1 MDVRERGS
9 GIPGAEA
16 IRMLGLHAS
25 MAPTLRYHFSG
36 IGGAGM
42 NPLARLMRERGHE
55 VQGSDRS
62 FDAGKNRD
70 LADRLRGLGIELR
83 PHDGKAVTEAI
94 DRFVYSTAVEP
105 DTPEMREATRLGI
118 ELGPLPAL
126 LAAVVQRGEPG
137 VS

>member
-1 MDVRERGS
+1 MDVCEPGP

-16 IRMLGLHAS
+16 SRMLGLNAS
-25 MAPTLRYHFSG
+25 MAPTFRYHFSG
-36 IGGAGM
+36 IAGAGM

-70 LADRLRGLGIELR
+70 LADRLRALGIELR

-105 DTPEMREATRLGI
+105 EPPGM
-118 ELGPLPAL
+118 PAL
-126 LAAVVQRGEPG
+126 
-137 VS
+137 S